1 MTHPNFGPPPDPPA
15 PGQPGQPAY
24 PPPVQPPQP
33 QPPGSPRRNNAGV
46 TAAVVVL
53 LVMAAGGAAFF
64 FLGGD
69 DKQAS
74 ETDEGMAYVEAFFAS
89 MVDDYPG
96 DDSDVRC
103 LTTALVNELGVGYLR
118 DAGIS
123 AEGIRDNPDMSI
135 FDLGVEIDRPQADGI
150 YDSADGC
157 MDFRDYFDAVYE
169 NEGLSG
175 DDVDCMNDQLSDADI
190 REIMLGGITT
200 TDEDDDTRAVDN
212 AAATCGVA

>member
-1 MTHPNFGPPPDPPA
+1 MTYPNFGSPPGPAA
-15 PGQPGQPAY
+15 PGQPGY
-24 PPPVQPPQP
+24 PPPVEPPRQ
-33 QPPGSPRRNNAGV
+33 QPPGPPRRNTTGV
-46 TAAVVVL
+46 VAAVVL

-74 ETDEGMAYVEAFFAS
+74 ETDDGMEYVEALFAS

-103 LTTALVNELGVGYLR
+103 LATALVNELGVGYLR

-150 YDSADGC
+150 YDSADSC
-157 MDFRDYFDAVYE
+157 MDFRDYYDAVYE

-190 REIMLGGITT
+190 REIMVAGITS
-200 TDEDDDTRAVDN
+200 TDEDDDTSAVDN